1 MRDHGCHL
9 SNDKPGFLL
18 SIYRSVQIFAW
29 LRGSSTTH
37 QPSLEKGSSGPV
49 LGDLGLLGAGA
60 VVCGGAAAGG
70 EE

>member
-1 MRDHGCHL
+1 M
-9 SNDKPGFLL
+9 
-18 SIYRSVQIFAW
+18 QIFTQQ
-29 LRGSSTTH
+29 RGSSTTH
-37 QPSLEKGSSGPV
+37 QPSLEKGSSEPV